1 MDDHLSVRAGIPESR
16 SCALLWLDE
25 DDATPSYRYWRYILP
40 LVSTWWPRLF
50 SLVSLMPLCL
60 KMSSTHQMKNK
71 SSDCEVIS
79 HSLMLSYC
87 NILHLLISGR
97 ISSILSFLVAN
108 YPPCWPHSDPV
119 DYLGFGPCPKVQ
131 TLFSDGEIFYSW
143 FAVSMRVEDD
153 NFSKVFPP
161 KKIGR

>member
-87 NILHLLISGR
+87 NILHLLVSGR
-97 ISSILSFLVAN
+97 ISSMFSFMKAN
-108 YPPCWPHSDPV
+108 DPPCWPHSDPV
-119 DYLGFGPCPKVQ
+119 DYCTSFDDCSIFRLNDYAVRLYVYITMCLKCQMCKHCP
-131 TLFSDGEIFYSW
+131 
-143 FAVSMRVEDD
+143 
-153 NFSKVFPP
+153 
-161 KKIGR
+161 